1 MSEKSLGYSPR
12 IGDLVLYVTIQGKS
26 VLGIIKDIYVSPSDL
41 ENIHPDDFVGY
52 LYRILWITENDEA
65 GYIIDRVKEYRQNY
79 LRWRYENGL

>member
-12 IGDLVLYVTIQGKS
+12 IGDLVLYATLQGKS

-52 LYRILWITENDEA
+52 LYRILWINEDHEA
-65 GYIIDRVKEYRQNY
+65 GYIIQRVTEYRQNY
-79 LRWRYENGL
+79 LRWRADNGM